1 MTEEEKETIAILE
14 DLAEHGLCYTVT
26 EDIQGKLK
34 IILNLIQKQQEEI
47 EKKDEQINELE
58 DKLSL
63 IEEYYDISD
72 LEQIIKEDMWGVAY
86 EHNRKETTEEN

>member
-1 MTEEEKETIAILE
+1 MTEEEKEIDYKRECEVLQLQLHLLRE
-14 DLAEHGLCYTVT
+14 EKD
-26 EDIQGKLK
+26 
-34 IILNLIQKQQEEI
+34 NLIQKQQEEL

-72 LEQIIKEDMWGVAY
+72 LEQIIKEDV
-86 EHNRKETTEEN
+86 

>member
-1 MTEEEKETIAILE
+1 MTEEEKKELEKLEELSHYCALKNIDREDNKFGEFVVAI
-14 DLAEHGLCYTVT
+14 
-26 EDIQGKLK
+26 QK
-34 IILNLIQKQQEEI
+34 IENLIQKQQEEI

-72 LEQIIKEDMWGVAY
+72 LEQIIKEDM
-86 EHNRKETTEEN
+86 